1 MTNDSEI
8 LITAKVYSF
17 SSNVRFYTLT
27 LTDPRF
33 SQYSSQYRFFRAHD
47 SGVRKLKI
55 KFGLLYAFERLSP
68 LREDRLDQFWAGSL
82 VTK

>member
-17 SSNVRFYTLT
+17 SDNARFYTLT

-47 SGVRKLKI
+47 SVVRKLKI
-55 KFGLLYAFERLSP
+55 KFGLLHAFERLS
-68 LREDRLDQFWAGSL
+68 LL
-82 VTK
+82 